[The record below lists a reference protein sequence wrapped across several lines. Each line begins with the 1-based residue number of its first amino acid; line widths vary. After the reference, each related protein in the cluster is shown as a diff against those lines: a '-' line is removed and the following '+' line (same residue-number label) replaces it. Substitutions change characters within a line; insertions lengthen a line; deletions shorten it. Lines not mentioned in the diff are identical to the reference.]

1 MSGSPGAVKVTYR
14 LHEPQQARKAFTAAW
29 EHAKAMTMAGHRLT
43 LTVAP
48 ERRSDVDNSHYHFL
62 VGEISKQ
69 ANTLD
74 LSVFDVNNDP
84 SFVLVLRQRLR
95 DREDAK
101 RLLISGFR
109 NQTENDDQVVRAK
122 CGRVECVAPGHMQA
136 QRRKAL
142 ARENARLKM
151 SQHSRVAMTL
161 SARARSNIT
170 ADVAREILHSNDT
183 ERALAERFGI
193 SRVTVGRIRRGER
206 WGPVV
211 GVWAGL
217 V

>member
-1 MSGSPGAVKVTYR
+1 MRVTYR
-14 LHEPQQARKAFTAAW
+14 LHEPQQARKAFAAAW

-62 VGEISKQ
+62 IGEISKQ

-109 NQTENDDQVVRAK
+109 NQTEHDDQY
-122 CGRVECVAPGHMQA
+122 
-136 QRRKAL
+136 
-142 ARENARLKM
+142 
-151 SQHSRVAMTL
+151 
-161 SARARSNIT
+161 
-170 ADVAREILHSNDT
+170 
-183 ERALAERFGI
+183 
-193 SRVTVGRIRRGER
+193 
-206 WGPVV
+206 
-211 GVWAGL
+211 GL
-217 V
+217 VDEWRKFGQPQMSPGLYGEMVVFGAQSRRFTTRLAKAFIAYLYEFADDTGAVIPPSDYERELLESAS